1 MFEKLKSAFATA
13 TKNLSEREL
22 KTQDVDSAISDLEFA
37 LMDADV
43 AVEAVDMI
51 KSNLRESMVGS
62 SIEKKHATEYVR
74 KGLADTVSKMFKD
87 AGSEDLVAN
96 IEKKRSNSAGAYIVL
111 FVGINGTGKTT
122 TLSKVAHML
131 KEKKISVVIAASDTF
146 RAGAIEQVREHA
158 NRLGIKLV
166 AQNYGSDP
174 AAVARDAVLYAKS
187 HKVDCVLVDTA
198 GRMQTNQNLM
208 AQIEKITNVVKPD
221 FKIFV
226 GDSLAGNDT
235 ISQAREFHKHTNF
248 DASIL
253 TKMDADSRGG
263 AALSIVAVTSTP
275 IMYMGVGQEYEDL
288 APFEK
293 DTFVDS
299 VFGDSPRENKSVL
312 EIPKTSEKPQTLE
325 KPETLET
332 KNVEPSIQKT
342 KPKPE
347 ESKNNDVTDPF
358 DGISD
363 DDIKTYSD
371 LYDEAPPENDDDAVR
386 IAGKIREWIQK
397 DRPDMQKT
405 KKRSM
410 FGWRKK

>member
-43 AVEAVDMI
+43 AVEAVEII
-51 KSNLRESMVGS
+51 KSNLRESMVGIS
-62 SIEKKHATEYVR
+62 VEKKHISEHIQ
-74 KGLADTVSKMFKD
+74 KGLASTVSKMFEN
-87 AGSEDLVAN
+87 AGSKDLVAN
-96 IEKKRSNSAGAYIVL
+96 IEKKRDESAGPYLVL

-122 TLSKVAHML
+122 TLSKVAYML
-131 KEKKISVVIAASDTF
+131 KQKKISVVIAASDTF

-187 HKVDCVLVDTA
+187 HKVDCVLIDTA

-253 TKMDADSRGG
+253 TKTDADSRGG

-275 IMYMGVGQEYEDL
+275 VMYIGLGQEYGDL

-293 DTFVDS
+293 NTFLNS
-299 VFGDSPRENKSVL
+299 VFEISPGENKPVL
-312 EIPKTSEKPQTLE
+312 EIPKT
-325 KPETLET
+325 PETPETKKT
-332 KNVEPSIQKT
+332 KNVETSAQKT

-347 ESKNNDVTDPF
+347 ESKNNDTDPF

-363 DDIKTYSD
+363 EDIKTYSD

-386 IAGKIREWIQK
+386 IAGKIREWIEK
-397 DRPDMQKT
+397 DRPNMQKT

-410 FGWRKK
+410 FGLRRK

>member
-13 TKNLSEREL
+13 AKSLGEREL
-22 KTQDVDSAISDLEFA
+22 KKQDVDFAISDLEFA

-43 AVEAVDMI
+43 AVEAVELI
-51 KSNLRESMVGS
+51 KSNLRESMVGT
-62 SIEKKHATEYVR
+62 SIEKKHMGEHIR
-74 KGLADTVSKMFKD
+74 KGLAGTVLKMFENT
-87 AGSEDLVAN
+87 GTEDLVAN
-96 IEKKRSNSAGAYIVL
+96 IEKKRDESAGPYLVL

-122 TLSKVAHML
+122 TLSKVAYML
-131 KEKKISVVIAASDTF
+131 KKKKISIVIAASDTF

-187 HKVDCVLVDTA
+187 HNVDCVLIDTA

-235 ISQAREFHKHTNF
+235 ISQAREFYKYTNF

-263 AALSIVAVTSTP
+263 AALSIVTVTSKP
-275 IMYMGVGQEYEDL
+275 IMYIGVGQEHGDL
-288 APFEK
+288 APFEMNA
-293 DTFVDS
+293 FVNS
-299 VFGDSPRENKSVL
+299 IFGTAPKENKPVLDTVKTPESDQNKDSSVRETVMPESVL
-312 EIPKTSEKPQTLE
+312 KSEKN
-325 KPETLET
+325 K
-332 KNVEPSIQKT
+332 
-342 KPKPE
+342 
-347 ESKNNDVTDPF
+347 DTDPF
-358 DGISD
+358 NGISD
-363 DDIKTYSD
+363 EEIKTYSD
-371 LYDEAPPENDDDAVR
+371 LYDEPPPENDDDAVR
-386 IAGKIREWIQK
+386 TAGKIREWIQK
-397 DRPDMQKT
+397 GRPGMQKT
-405 KKRSM
+405 KKHSM